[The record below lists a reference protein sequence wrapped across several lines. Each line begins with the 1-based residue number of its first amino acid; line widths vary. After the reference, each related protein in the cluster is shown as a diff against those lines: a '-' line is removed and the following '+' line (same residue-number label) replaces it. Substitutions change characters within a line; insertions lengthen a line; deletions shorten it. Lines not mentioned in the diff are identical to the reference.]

1 MGGGLLQ
8 LGLAGLGA
16 ANMYKA
22 NQGMTGLANNM
33 PSEDKLR
40 GAFSGSQGLIDRMSN
55 FNQYSGQAM
64 DLASMQGN
72 KGVEDS
78 MMMGMGGS
86 QSNAIRNRMKRSSLT
101 GVYDKFNQGIG
112 SALNAQMG
120 IDRDISGQLS
130 SQRDQ
135 SRNIKLGQYGA
146 QMGIGQQLMGE
157 KGIRGLGGMI
167 GSIPNWGG

>member
-8 LGLAGLGA
+8 LGMGMLGA
-16 ANMYKA
+16 HQMYKA
-22 NQGMTGLANNM
+22 NQGMSGLANNM

-40 GAFSGSQGLIDRMSN
+40 SSFSGSQGLIDRMSN

-86 QSNAIRNRMKRSSLT
+86 QANAIKNRMKRSSLT
-101 GVYDKFNQGIG
+101 GVYDKFNEGIG
-112 SALNAQMG
+112 TALNAQMG
-120 IDRDISGQLS
+120 IDKGISGQLE

-135 SRNIKLGQYGA
+135 SRSIKAGQYNAQFGIGNQIMGEEGPRGLLGQ
-146 QMGIGQQLMGE
+146 
-157 KGIRGLGGMI
+157 I
-167 GSIPNWGG
+167 GSLFG